1 VSQPATHRRPGVR
14 GALAWVFS
22 RGRVEGREML
32 GVMKCP
38 ELTVGGRLSLLV
50 AKARYHARALDRDAV
65 VDCKVAQIRFGRES
79 FPFDWYVFQ
88 EVFIRRVYERLHFD
102 GASVIDLGAHKGY
115 FAVFA
120 LNHGAAKVVSF
131 EPEAANFQRLDAAAQ
146 GVAGW
151 TVKREGIAG
160 ETGVRA
166 LKINESWSHTLV
178 LDRDASDAV
187 TVPVTALCEVI
198 DRHPTERQV
207 LKVDIEGAEC
217 EALAETPVHLLAR
230 VEELVV
236 EAHADAPCRPH
247 DIVAI
252 VEAAGLRRVEIDL
265 NHPAP
270 LLHFRRVPRPG

>member
-1 VSQPATHRRPGVR
+1 MV
-14 GALAWVFS
+14 
-22 RGRVEGREML
+22 
-32 GVMKCP
+32 GVMRCP
-38 ELTVGGRLSLLV
+38 ELTVGGRLSLLI
-50 AKARYHARALDRDAV
+50 AKARYHARALKRDPV
-65 VDCKVAQIRFGRES
+65 VDCKVARIRFGRES

-88 EVFIRRVYERLHFD
+88 EIFIGRIYERLHLER
-102 GASVIDLGAHKGY
+102 ASVIDLGAHKGY

-160 ETGVRA
+160 RSGVRA
-166 LKINESWSHTLV
+166 LKLNESWSHTLV
-178 LDRDASDAV
+178 LDRDARGAV
-187 TVPVTALCEVI
+187 TVPVTALGDVI
-198 DRHPTERQV
+198 DRYPGERQV

-230 VEELVV
+230 VDELVV
-236 EAHADAPCRPH
+236 EAHADAPCPPS
-247 DIVAI
+247 DIVAV
-252 VEAAGLRRVEIDL
+252 VEAAGLRGVEIDL

-270 LLHFRRVPRPG
+270 VLHFRRIPRPA